1 MICNHTTDKGAMNW
15 DDIADMKKDGMDI
28 ESHTMTH
35 PDLSTLSQKQL
46 EFEIGGSK
54 ECLASHGYNATIF
67 AYPYD
72 DGSTKIENDVPAIEM
87 SNINSSGVGAT
98 GKDDRADYTDKSD
111 PIREKDCI
119 WCIIIYYCY

>member
-1 MICNHTTDKGAMNW
+1 MNW

-54 ECLASHGYNATIF
+54 ECLASHWYNATIF

-111 PIREKDCI
+111 PIREMDCI